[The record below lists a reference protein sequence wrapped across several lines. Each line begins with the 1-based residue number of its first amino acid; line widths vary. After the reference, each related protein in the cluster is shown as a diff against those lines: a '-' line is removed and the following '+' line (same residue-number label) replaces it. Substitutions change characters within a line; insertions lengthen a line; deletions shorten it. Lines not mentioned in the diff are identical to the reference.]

1 MDEAGSRKKSGLW
14 EQINR
19 FLSGRK
25 KVTEEEIQELMDA
38 GEEEGIIN
46 EEENAMI
53 RSIFA
58 LGDTVVRE
66 VMVPRTDMAC
76 IPIDA
81 PVREALDTIIACG
94 HSRIPVYEETM
105 DNIVGLLYAK
115 DLLKHW
121 GKDESEILLR
131 SIMRPPIFIPES
143 KNLEEMLQEFRR
155 KRIHLAIVVDE
166 YGGTSGLLTIEDLL
180 EEIVGEIQDEYDTE
194 EERLI
199 EEPGGSLLV
208 DARLPIEELEQHFGI
223 RIEKDKFDTVGGLA
237 FHLTGRI
244 PASGEIVTSD
254 DLRITVLEADE
265 RRVIRVRVERLDES
279 PGED

>member
-81 PVREALDTIIACG
+81 PVREALDTIIDCG

-121 GKDESEILLR
+121 GKDESEVLLR

-208 DARLPIEELEQHFGI
+208 DARLPIEELEEHFGI